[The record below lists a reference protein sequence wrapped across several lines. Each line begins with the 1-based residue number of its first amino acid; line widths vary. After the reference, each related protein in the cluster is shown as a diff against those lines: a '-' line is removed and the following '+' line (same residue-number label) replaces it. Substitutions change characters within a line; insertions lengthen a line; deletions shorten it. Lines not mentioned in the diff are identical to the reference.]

1 MGVAAEG
8 DGGVPDDAADS
19 GMEPEIDDTDAASA
33 GEDPAQRAESGVPDS
48 RAARPEPFEH
58 TFGAQAHPAEA
69 AASDPGV
76 STTPAAGSTAGKE
89 PSAPE
94 PSADTPTATPEQ

>member
-1 MGVAAEG
+1 
-8 DGGVPDDAADS
+8 
-19 GMEPEIDDTDAASA
+19 MESETDETDAAPA
-33 GEDPAQRAESGVPDS
+33 GEDPAQETEAGVPDS

-76 STTPAAGSTAGKE
+76 STAPAAEATAGNE

-94 PSADTPTATPEQ
+94 PSADKPKVTPEQ